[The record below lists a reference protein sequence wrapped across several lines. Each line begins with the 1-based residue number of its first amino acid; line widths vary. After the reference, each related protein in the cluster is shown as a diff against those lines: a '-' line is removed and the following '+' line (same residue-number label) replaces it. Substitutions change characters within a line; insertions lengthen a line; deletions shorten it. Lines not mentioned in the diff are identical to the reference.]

1 MIAEA
6 PTMESYILA
15 TGEAGAARLTLL
27 NSVYGPEAVQILT
40 RIGIPQAGHI
50 ADIGC
55 GTGTTARWFAR
66 MVGPDGEVFAVDDSA
81 DQLEVA
87 RRSNDIDGHRNIRLV
102 NASAYS
108 TGLPR
113 GHFDVVHCRA
123 LLDHLHRPL
132 EALREMASLTRPG
145 GVVVCFDFD
154 FSGLFSFPATDCY
167 TRLRD
172 LILAFDRLRG
182 IDNSLAFNLPC
193 MLQQAGLIDPEMA
206 IIHPVYLRGE
216 HKRFI
221 EYSFLE
227 AGSHFVKSGLISD
240 VGLEQLSAELAAV
253 AANETISVAQSR
265 MPVTWA
271 RKPV

>member
-1 MIAEA
+1 VLDGRSCRVGPGNFTPSLSQIPDVILSHHPARAIARRLPPSAE
-6 PTMESYILA
+6 I
-15 TGEAGAARLTLL
+15 AG
-27 NSVYGPEAVQILT
+27 
-40 RIGIPQAGHI
+40 
-50 ADIGC
+50 
-55 GTGTTARWFAR
+55 
-66 MVGPDGEVFAVDDSA
+66 MVGPQGEVSAVDAST

-87 RRSNDIDGHRNIRLV
+87 RQSNEVDGHWNIHLV

-113 GHFDVVHCRA
+113 GHFDVVHSRA

-132 EALREMASLTRPG
+132 DALREMADITRPG
-145 GVVVCFDFD
+145 GIVICFDFD
-154 FSGLFSFPATDCY
+154 FSGLFSFPATDSY

-182 IDNSLAFNLPC
+182 IDNSLAFNLPRL
-193 MLQQAGLIDPEMA
+193 LQQVGLIDPEMA

-227 AGSHFVKSGLISD
+227 ASPHFVKSGLISD

-253 AANETISVAQSR
+253 AANETVSVAQGR

-271 RKPV
+271 RKPL

>member
-1 MIAEA
+1 
-6 PTMESYILA
+6 MECYILA
-15 TGEAGAARLTLL
+15 TGEAGAARLALL
-27 NSVYGPEAVQILT
+27 DSVFGPDAVEIMT
-40 RIGIPQAGHI
+40 RIGIPRAGRI

-66 MVGPDGEVFAVDDSA
+66 TVGPDGEVFAVDASA

-87 RRSNDIDGHRNIRLV
+87 RRSTEIDGHRNIRLV

-123 LLDHLHRPL
+123 LLDHLRQPL
-132 EALREMASLTRPG
+132 DALREMASLARPG
-145 GVVVCFDFD
+145 GAVICFDFD
-154 FSGLFSFPATDCY
+154 FSGLFSYPATDCY
-167 TRLRD
+167 TRLKD

-182 IDNSLAFNLPC
+182 IDNSLAFSLPRL
-193 MLQQAGLIDPEMA
+193 LQQVGLVEPEMA

-227 AGSHFVKSGLISD
+227 ASPHFVKSGLISD
-240 VGLEQLSAELAAV
+240 IGLEQLSAELAAV
-253 AANETISVAQSR
+253 AANETISVAQCR

-271 RKPV
+271 RRPL